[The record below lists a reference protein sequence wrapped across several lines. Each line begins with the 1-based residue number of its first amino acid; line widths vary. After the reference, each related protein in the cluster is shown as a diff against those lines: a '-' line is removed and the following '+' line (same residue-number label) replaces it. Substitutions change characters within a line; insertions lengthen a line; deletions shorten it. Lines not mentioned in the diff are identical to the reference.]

1 MQLSQC
7 QHMGSK
13 KDRKRIVFSGRNRKD
28 QFFQSR
34 RNYRKAGKEVSS
46 CMSYFQA
53 RPPEPRRPVVRQAEE
68 RLSSLPDLS
77 GWAVSDWGGRGIWFS
92 FHLFLPPSLPPS
104 ETLPL
109 LFLFFNIVVQEIHL
123 GWKGYKEKGEENNVS
138 CAAISKSL
146 GREKG
151 LHKGK
156 SLSCQNSSNVELLL
170 SFCALYSKISI
181 GKRYNT

>member
-13 KDRKRIVFSGRNRKD
+13 KDRKRIVFFGRNRKD
-28 QFFQSR
+28 QFLQSK

-46 CMSYFQA
+46 GMSYFQA
-53 RPPEPRRPVVRQAEE
+53 WPPEPRRPVVRQAGEG
-68 RLSSLPDLS
+68 LSSLPDLL
-77 GWAVSDWGGRGIWFS
+77 GWAVFRLGRQG
-92 FHLFLPPSLPPS
+92 HLVLLPSLPFSLPPS
-104 ETLPL
+104 KTLPL

-151 LHKGK
+151 LRKGK
-156 SLSCQNSSNVELLL
+156 NLSCQNSSNVELML